1 MLVDDHPMFRSGLRR
16 ILEQDPRLKVVAE
29 ASSGHQALHEADI
42 HRPQLVMLDV
52 QLPGVTGIQ
61 VAQALRRQR
70 PTTAIIFLSMHVD
83 DERLFDAIRAGAAG
97 FLTKE
102 ADPGVILDAVHTV
115 LRGENLLQQAVLTNP
130 RLAQRVL
137 GEFRSLGERRG
148 PGEPDISLSPRELE
162 VLDCL
167 VMGRSNKEIGDA
179 LFITEQTVKNHMT
192 SVLRKLQVDDRVAA
206 LRYAVTHG
214 WAEIG
219 PQPYAEVERAVNRP
233 PSNGDPRRMMSD
245 GPAGPPRPTPME
257 TAAQLAGPPAARP
270 GTDRP
275 HPTAHVAIAR
285 SGGAARAR

>member
-1 MLVDDHPMFRSGLRR
+1 MLKRRIMLVDDHPMFRNGLRR

-29 ASSGHQALHEADI
+29 AATGHQALHEADV
-42 HRPQLVMLDV
+42 HRPQLVLLDV
-52 QLPGVTGIQ
+52 QLPGVTGLQ

-70 PTTAIIFLSMHVD
+70 PTIAIIFLSMHVD

-102 ADPGVILDAVHTV
+102 ADPAAILEAVHAV
-115 LRGENLLQQAVLTNP
+115 LRGENLLQQAVLTSP

-148 PGEPDISLSPRELE
+148 PGEPEISLSPRELE

-192 SVLRKLQVDDRVAA
+192 SVLRKLDVNDRVQAV
-206 LRYAVTHG
+206 LYAVRHG
-214 WAEIG
+214 WIEIG
-219 PQPYAEVERAVNRP
+219 PRSYP
-233 PSNGDPRRMMSD
+233 
-245 GPAGPPRPTPME
+245 
-257 TAAQLAGPPAARP
+257 AAQVAR
-270 GTDRP
+270 
-275 HPTAHVAIAR
+275 TA
-285 SGGAARAR
+285 